1 MVGHDV
7 QLRHQFR
14 AAGAGLEG
22 PRSCGQV
29 VVLNVDDSQLLL
41 DGPADRRVDVFD
53 DLSVVLCDVILKVD
67 HDQCAVFHIAILHK
81 FHAPLYGGVYI
92 RESGS
97 SEPCYL

>member
-67 HDQCAVFHIAILHK
+67 HDQCAVFHSISFSFSHSI
-81 FHAPLYGGVYI
+81 
-92 RESGS
+92 
-97 SEPCYL
+97 